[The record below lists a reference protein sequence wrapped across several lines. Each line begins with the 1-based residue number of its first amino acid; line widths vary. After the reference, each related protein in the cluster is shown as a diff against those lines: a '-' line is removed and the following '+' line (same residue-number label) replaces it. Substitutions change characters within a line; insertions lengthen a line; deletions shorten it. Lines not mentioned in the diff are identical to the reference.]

1 MSSKIKIFM
10 KVLSLVIAS
19 LSIVA
24 CTAQSPTT
32 DTPTNNST
40 ISNVTTTSTE
50 TYDLE
55 EQKAPINSENSP
67 ISSYWFPEELLS
79 WNASEDK
86 DLEFNKS
93 KIPLAKRVDKE
104 KQYPVNE
111 TQNKDTK
118 VVAISIMNANT
129 SGNLS
134 QGTNQFASNTFSYWQ
149 YIDKLV
155 YWGGSSG
162 EGLIIPPS
170 PEVTDAAHKNGVS
183 TLGTVFFPMLEHGG
197 KMEWL
202 DQFLQKDADGK
213 FPMVDKLIEVA
224 TTYGFDGWFI
234 NQETQGDKKAP
245 LTSKHAT
252 DMQEFIKQFK
262 EKAGDTLEIMWYDSM
277 TKDGEMDWQ
286 NAVTDKNEMFLIDS
300 DKKPIS
306 DSMFLNFWW
315 TNKSEAEKELLKA
328 SEVKSEEIGFNPK
341 EVYAGIDLQSKGTLT
356 PIRWDLLEKQT
367 NETFTSIG
375 LYCPS
380 WTFFSSNGNVDEFE
394 DKEAA
399 LWVNEFKNPAQ
410 PTAAKG
416 TEWKG
421 ISTYVV
427 EKSVVRSVPF
437 ETNFNMGNGYNFF
450 INGEKISTI
459 DWSNRSLADV
469 MPTYRWIMEHE
480 GNNNL
485 TANIDYSQAYY
496 GGNSIKFRGSV
507 EEAKSSTIKLFS
519 ADLTLEKGNTLRA
532 VAKSDQPASLDLFL
546 EFHDGS
552 KEQIKGDKALG
563 SDWTT
568 VTYPIE
574 KAVGKPIKTIGFVVS
589 STTAQ
594 EDFIMNL
601 GNITIDDNTKEKVS
615 NIQKLTVEDVM
626 FQEDDTIAGVRLNW
640 EASEMNAV
648 KLYEISKVDS
658 NKQKTFLGATPNNR
672 FFVNGL
678 LRETAEQKTT
688 FEVVAVNKDNVR
700 GKTQTVEIQ
709 WPDNT
714 IPKANFKSD
723 KTVVG
728 VGGEIAFTNM
738 SNLLTESVEWKF
750 PGATVETST
759 ELNPKVTYDKEG
771 VYDVTLIAKNEKG
784 VDEKVA
790 TGLITVTN
798 AAQDGLVNLSLG
810 KSVEASSFVNNNE
823 KADFAI
829 DGVVETKWCAVGP
842 DEHNITIDLGEVKAI
857 SEVHIAH
864 AQAGGESDG
873 MNTQEYKLEVSVDG
887 KEFTEVLNVIKN
899 TSGTTVDSFKN
910 TDARYVKL
918 TILKATQGSDS
929 AARIY
934 EVSVY
939 GLK

>member
-1 MSSKIKIFM
+1 MSNKIKIFM

-19 LSIVA
+19 LTIVA
-24 CTAQSPTT
+24 CTTQSPTT
-32 DTPTNNST
+32 DES
-40 ISNVTTTSTE
+40 SNYGNKPNATAN
-50 TYDLE
+50 YDLE
-55 EQKAPINSENSP
+55 EQKAQINSSNAP
-67 ISSYWFPEELLS
+67 ISSYWFPEELLA

-104 KQYPVNE
+104 KQYTVND

-118 VVAISIMNANT
+118 VVAISIMNAST
-129 SGNLS
+129 SGNIS

-170 PEVTDAAHKNGVS
+170 PEVTDVAHKNGVA

-224 TTYGFDGWFI
+224 ILYGFDGWFI
-234 NQETQGDKKAP
+234 NQETQGDEQAP
-245 LTSKHAT
+245 LTAKHAT

-286 NAVTDKNEMFLIDS
+286 NAVTDKNEMFLIDA

-315 TNKSEAEKELLKA
+315 TNKSLAEKELLKA
-328 SEVKSEEIGFNPK
+328 SELKSQEIGFDAK
-341 EVYAGIDLQSKGTLT
+341 EVYAGIDLQEKGTLT

-367 NETFTSIG
+367 NDTFTSIG

-380 WTFFSSNGNVDEFE
+380 WTFFSSNGNIDEFE
-394 DKEAA
+394 EKEAG

-410 PTAAKG
+410 PTVAKD
-416 TEWKG
+416 TEWRG
-421 ISTYVV
+421 ISTYVA
-427 EKSVVRSVPF
+427 EKSVLTSAPF

-450 INGEKISTI
+450 SNGEKISSI

-480 GNNNL
+480 GENKL
-485 TANIDYSQAYY
+485 TANIDYAQAYY
-496 GGNSIKFRGSV
+496 GGNSIKFRGNL

-519 ADLTLEKGNTLRA
+519 ADLTLEKGNILRT
-532 VAKSDQPASLDLFL
+532 VAKSDQPVALDLLL
-546 EFHDGS
+546 EFHDGE
-552 KEQIKGDKALG
+552 KQQIKGDKMLG
-563 SDWTT
+563 SDWTS
-568 VTYPIE
+568 VTYPLE
-574 KAVGKPIKTIGFVVS
+574 NAFGKPIKTIGYVVS
-589 STTAQ
+589 SANAQ
-594 EDFIMNL
+594 DDFVMNL
-601 GNITIDDNTKEKVS
+601 GNITIDDNIKEKTS
-615 NIQKLTVEDVM
+615 DIQKLVIEDTI
-626 FQEDDTIAGVRLNW
+626 FQEDDTIAGIRLNW
-640 EASEMNAV
+640 EASETDSV
-648 KLYEISKVDS
+648 KLYEVSKLDV
-658 NKQKTFLGATPNNR
+658 NQQKTFLGATPNNR

-678 LRETAEQKTT
+678 LRDIGEQKTT

-700 GKTQTVEIQ
+700 GKTQTVEIE

-723 KTVVG
+723 KTVVA
-728 VGGEIAFTNM
+728 VGNEVAFTSM

-771 VYDVTLIAKNEKG
+771 IYDVTLIAKNEKG
-784 VDEKVA
+784 VDEKIA

-798 AAQDGLVNLSLG
+798 AAQDGLANLSLG

-823 KADFAI
+823 KADFAV
-829 DGVVETKWCAVGP
+829 DGLVETKWCAVGP
-842 DEHNITIDLGEVKAI
+842 DQHNITIDLGEVKAV
-857 SEVHIAH
+857 SELHIAH

-873 MNTQEYKLEVSVDG
+873 MNTEEYKIEVSIDG
-887 KEFTEVLNVIKN
+887 KEFIEVSNVIKN
-899 TSGTTVDSFKN
+899 TSGTTVDAFKN
-910 TDARYVKL
+910 VDARYVRL